1 MSSHLKQFSIES
13 FRGLRDVKLEGLGRF
28 NLIVGENNSGKTSI
42 LESLMLFLAPGNTRN
57 WIKLLSF
64 RDTSAN
70 SRSVADLAGWLF
82 PLTDRDHPDERLEI
96 KIQGLI
102 SDVNETLTMS
112 YLREIE
118 IVPPEEQRRSRIAD
132 MPDDE
137 PQTRKIVHVLA
148 NHFSDATGE
157 RSGELIFGRN
167 ARRGFIGMGV
177 PEIDDSIRR
186 LSARKSE
193 TIKPHSHRAGR
204 AAVGAVSNAVLLR
217 MKDLLISV
225 LQIFDPDIEG
235 VDVVSPDDESTLVI
249 EHRKL
254 GIVPV
259 HLFGDGLR
267 KAVVVVGQA
276 LRAEGGILLIDEVET
291 ALHHKV
297 QEPFFQALRKIAI
310 DLDVQIFATTHSL
323 EAVDAI
329 VKGFTG
335 NEQDLVAYRLDKA
348 NDATIVT
355 AYPGHLL
362 RETRYEM
369 GFEIR

>member
-1 MSSHLKQFSIES
+1 
-13 FRGLRDVKLEGLGRF
+13 
-28 NLIVGENNSGKTSI
+28 
-42 LESLMLFLAPGNTRN
+42 
-57 WIKLLSF
+57 
-64 RDTSAN
+64 
-70 SRSVADLAGWLF
+70 
-82 PLTDRDHPDERLEI
+82 
-96 KIQGLI
+96 
-102 SDVNETLTMS
+102 
-112 YLREIE
+112 
-118 IVPPEEQRRSRIAD
+118 
-132 MPDDE
+132 
-137 PQTRKIVHVLA
+137 
-148 NHFSDATGE
+148 
-157 RSGELIFGRN
+157 
-167 ARRGFIGMGV
+167 MGV